1 MPIINVDDLME
12 LSDLFTVVEEPEY
25 SKGKLL
31 SYQEKYG
38 MPSDVFYNYYTQM
51 LGLAKVL
58 NSEELNDWAYNY
70 EIFLEA
76 GGDIWELKKET
87 RLSNEEYRDITFWDS
102 ECNLNRQALCEEKL
116 SSFSFLH
123 KCL

>member
-1 MPIINVDDLME
+1 MPIINVDDLM
-12 LSDLFTVVEEPEY
+12 DLDDSFIIVEEPEY
-25 SKGKLL
+25 SKRKLL
-31 SYQEKYG
+31 SYQEKYK
-38 MPSDVFYNYYTQM
+38 MSSNVFYNYYIR
-51 LGLAKVL
+51 LGLA
-58 NSEELNDWAYNY
+58 NEEFNDWAYNY